1 MLIESAYREYS
12 AQMLGAMLRFSRDEA
27 AAGDAV
33 SQAFMQAM
41 ANRSLL
47 EAMPEPA
54 MKAWLYAA
62 ARNALIDMKRKE
74 ARTVCVEEPS
84 GAEEMEIDPGDRILA
99 QELMNRLPQNLKLP
113 VYLKYYQDY
122 NSAEIGRIMNLPAAT
137 VRTRLR
143 TALQMMRE
151 MMKGEF

>member
-1 MLIESAYREYS
+1 MLIESACREYS

-62 ARNALIDMKRKE
+62 A
-74 ARTVCVEEPS
+74 
-84 GAEEMEIDPGDRILA
+84 A
-99 QELMNRLPQNLKLP
+99 QRLNRYETQR
-113 VYLKYYQDY
+113 
-122 NSAEIGRIMNLPAAT
+122 GT
-137 VRTRLR
+137 HRLR
-143 TALQMMRE
+143 GGTVWR
-151 MMKGEF
+151 

>member
-12 AQMLGAMLRFSRDEA
+12 AQILGAMLRFSRDEA

-74 ARTVCVEEPS
+74 ARTVCMEKPS
-84 GAEEMEIDPGDRILA
+84 DPGDRILA

-113 VYLKYYQDY
+113 VYLKYDQDY
-122 NSAEIGRIMNLPAAT
+122 NSVEIGRMMNLPAAT